1 MTEKTRC
8 GFVTVLGVPN
18 VGKSTLLNQL
28 VGSKISIVSPKVQ
41 TTRRRILGITIY
53 EMTQVIFID
62 TPGIFNP
69 QQRLHRAMVQTA
81 WRAKE
86 EGDIIMVVA
95 DASHRHHDKTLE
107 IIEKLDFSKKPIVLV
122 INKIDLTPKEEL
134 LQQIHSLTQAHQFVK
149 VFLVSA
155 LHGEGVEDILAYMA
169 QVLPFGSWLYPA
181 DQLTDLPMRFLAAEI
196 TREQIY
202 HFLRHELPYA
212 LHVETEGWETF
223 NDKSIK
229 ISQIIY
235 VERDSQKAIVLGKG
249 GKMVKQIGERAR
261 HELTRLINAPIHLK
275 LYVKVSKNWSENPQ
289 FYEEMGLDFK
299 SSQ

>member
-53 EMTQVIFID
+53 EMTQLIFID

-69 QQRLHRAMVQTA
+69 QQRLHRAMVHTA

-86 EGDIIMVVA
+86 EGDILMIVA
-95 DASHRHHDKTLE
+95 DASHRHHGKTLE
-107 IIEKLDFSKKPIVLV
+107 IINKLDFSKKPIVLI
-122 INKIDLTPKEEL
+122 INKIDLMAKEEL
-134 LQQIHSLTQAHQFVK
+134 LQQIHTLTTNNPFAK

-155 LHGEGVEDILAYMA
+155 LRGEGCEDILSYLA
-169 QVLPFGSWLYPA
+169 QALPFGSWLYPA
-181 DQLTDLPMRFLAAEI
+181 DQLTDLPMRLLAAEI

-202 HFLRHELPYA
+202 HFMHHELPYS
-212 LHVETEGWETF
+212 LHVETESWETF
-223 NDKSIK
+223 ANNSIK
-229 ISQIIY
+229 ISQVIY

-249 GKMVKQIGERAR
+249 GRMIKQIGERAR
-261 HELTRLINAPIHLK
+261 HELTQLINSPIHLK
-275 LYVKVSKNWSENPQ
+275 LYVKVAKNWSENPQ
-289 FYEEMGLDFK
+289 FYAEMGLDFN
-299 SSQ
+299 S